1 MRKRRS
7 NSNNPRRSRGARSR
21 EHSVS
26 SELILYASEDA
37 QAIYAERELLA
48 EATCKE
54 HLQVREEGKRKVKH
68 ALEHYNL
75 DVVLAVG
82 YRAVRIEGRIALN
95 FIREAASAK
104 PAIISALT
112 DVKRVIPH
120 ARLLEVTPDFVGLSD
135 VAELLGVSRQ
145 NMRKLMVTHPLSF
158 PAPLHEGSA
167 AIWHLTVLL
176 EWVITRAGYQVHQ
189 RLRDVAHV
197 AMQINLTKESDLL
210 EEPVRRGVKAL
221 VV

>member
-1 MRKRRS
+1 M
-7 NSNNPRRSRGARSR
+7 
-21 EHSVS
+21 
-26 SELILYASEDA
+26 
-37 QAIYAERELLA
+37 
-48 EATCKE
+48 
-54 HLQVREEGKRKVKH
+54 
-68 ALEHYNL
+68 
-75 DVVLAVG
+75 
-82 YRAVRIEGRIALN
+82 
-95 FIREAASAK
+95 AA
-104 PAIISALT
+104 
-112 DVKRVIPH
+112 RVIPH

-176 EWVITRAGYQVHQ
+176 EWLITRAGYQVHQ

-210 EEPVRRGVKAL
+210 EEPVRREVKAL

>member
-1 MRKRRS
+1 MEYEFTLKYKLS
-7 NSNNPRRSRGARSR
+7 DKES
-21 EHSVS
+21 
-26 SELILYASEDA
+26 DA
-37 QAIYAERELLA
+37 DALVERLA
-48 EATCKE
+48 EAGCDD
-54 HLQVREEGKRKVKH
+54 
-68 ALEHYNL
+68 AL
-75 DVVLAVG
+75 VG
-82 YRAVRIEGRIALN
+82 TGQKGRVALN

-104 PAIISALT
+104 EAIISALT
-112 DVKRVIPH
+112 DVKRAIPH

-167 AIWHLTVLL
+167 AIWHLAMLL
-176 EWVITRAGYQVHQ
+176 EWLITRAGYQVEQ

-210 EEPVRRGVKAL
+210 EEPVRREIKAL
-221 VV
+221 VG